1 MSMKTLKL
9 IIAGLV
15 CVATASSVRAG
26 EILVNGGFENE
37 PEASNPSS
45 PPQEGG
51 FLLLTGNEVPGWTI
65 AANHFA
71 TMHENPGPWPTIS
84 GAYSLNTDGE
94 GTDGNNVDIY
104 QDFATTHGGT
114 YNFSFDWET
123 WQQDA
128 LSTFLHVSVE
138 DTTSD
143 TFLYNGLLSPLAPS
157 QVVQHVSTSFLGDG
171 DTYRLE
177 IQETPQSGFND
188 NEYVADNFSV
198 TTTGAVPDATTWA
211 AEGIAAMTLV
221 AIGFGMRRST
231 AISG

>member
-9 IIAGLV
+9 IVAGLV
-15 CVATASSVRAG
+15 CVATASNVRAG

-37 PEASNPSS
+37 PEASNPNS

-51 FLLLTGNEVPGWTI
+51 FLFLTGNEVPGWTI
-65 AANHFA
+65 VANHYA
-71 TMHENPGPWPTIS
+71 TMHENPGPYPTIS

-94 GTDGNNVDIY
+94 GANGNNVDIY
-104 QDFATTHGGT
+104 QDFATIHGGS

-123 WQQDA
+123 WQENA
-128 LSTFLHVSVE
+128 PNTFLHVSVE

-143 TFLYNGLLSPLAPS
+143 TFLYNGLLSPASPS
-157 QVVQHVSTSFLGDG
+157 LVVQHVSTSFLGDG

-188 NEYVADNFSV
+188 NEYIVDNFSV
-198 TTTGAVPDATTWA
+198 TTTGSVPDATTWA
-211 AEGIAAMTLV
+211 TEGIAAMALV